1 MLNKKNKNNQRNK
14 LMRYKL
20 ILDTYL
26 DHKTP
31 DITLTT
37 VWRNYIYPKYFVS
50 KGTLYIIL
58 NTPVSKL
65 LKELENDE

>member
-14 LMRYKL
+14 LMRYKA

-26 DHKTP
+26 EHKTP

-37 VWRNYIYPKYFVS
+37 VYRNYIFPKYFIS

-58 NTPVSKL
+58 NTPISKQ